1 MSNKNEIKIIK
12 KRFKCTKC
20 KTIESHSLNSSKT
33 TCSRCGS
40 TLIEISEKEYL
51 LIKNKQ
57 KKDLE
62 EDVKEINYNKDAPL
76 NKDKK
81 KRKSQ
86 KSEIVECI
94 DEQKE
99 KKTKKKLRKNL
110 SQCDIKNKEYKF
122 KKDEDEEEE
131 QDEEVD
137 KTKKSSKKV
146 GKTKKKRKEEK

>member
-86 KSEIVECI
+86 KSEIIECI
-94 DEQKE
+94 DEQKK

-110 SQCDIKNKEYKF
+110 SQCD
-122 KKDEDEEEE
+122 KK
-131 QDEEVD
+131 
-137 KTKKSSKKV
+137 KKKKV
-146 GKTKKKRKEEK
+146 QKKWEKQKKKERGKIEKEV